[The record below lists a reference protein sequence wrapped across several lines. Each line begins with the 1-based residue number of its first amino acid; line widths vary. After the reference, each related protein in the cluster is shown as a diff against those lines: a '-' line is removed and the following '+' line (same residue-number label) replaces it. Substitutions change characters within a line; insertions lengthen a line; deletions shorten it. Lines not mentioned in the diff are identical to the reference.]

1 MNKSEIE
8 LELKA
13 LEAMLEF
20 GAPYTNK
27 EQVDEIIEAI
37 AAYLRRR
44 ISTDRSWKKY
54 SYRVEFDED
63 RPRIRI
69 MQSQNSK
76 GEVYI

>member
-1 MNKSEIE
+1 
-8 LELKA
+8 
-13 LEAMLEF
+13 MLEF